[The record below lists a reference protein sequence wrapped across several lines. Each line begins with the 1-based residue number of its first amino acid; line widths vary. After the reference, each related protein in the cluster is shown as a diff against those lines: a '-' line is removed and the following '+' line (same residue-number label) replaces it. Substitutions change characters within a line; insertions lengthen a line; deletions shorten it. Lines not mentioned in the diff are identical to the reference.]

1 MKKSTF
7 VAMILGTIG
16 GILFA
21 LGMCM
26 ALIPEWNAFK
36 PGVILGV
43 IGAVVLLIMA
53 LVWRKMEHKAPIQ
66 ISGKTIGASLIGII
80 GALLLGVG
88 MCLTMVWSHMIV
100 GIIIGVVGIV
110 VLLCLIPFVKGLK
123 SFL

>member
-7 VAMILGTIG
+7 IAMILGTIG

-36 PGVILGV
+36 PGVVMGC
-43 IGAVVLLIMA
+43 IGIVVLLIMVI
-53 LVWRKMEHKAPIQ
+53 VWRKMENKAPVKL
-66 ISGKTIGASLIGII
+66 SGKTIGAALIGII

-88 MCLTMVWSHMIV
+88 MCLTMVWSHMVIGIV
-100 GIIIGVVGIV
+100 IGLVGIV
-110 VLLCLIPFVKGLK
+110 VLLCLIPFIKGLK
-123 SFL
+123 